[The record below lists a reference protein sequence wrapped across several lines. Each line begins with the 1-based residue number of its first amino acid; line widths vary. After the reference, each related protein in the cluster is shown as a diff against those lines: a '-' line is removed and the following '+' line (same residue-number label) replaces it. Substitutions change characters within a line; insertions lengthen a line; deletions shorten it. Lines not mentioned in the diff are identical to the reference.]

1 MNIYIN
7 EKQKKL
13 LLETLAIAHQVE
25 YLKGND
31 NSELEELIAAFAHS
45 LRKEGNEEIFH
56 SVFRE
61 YRK

>member
-7 EKQKKL
+7 EKQKKV
-13 LLETLAIAHQVE
+13 LLEALAMAHQAE
-25 YLKGND
+25 HLKGDD
-31 NSELEELIAAFAHS
+31 NSELEELIGALGQ